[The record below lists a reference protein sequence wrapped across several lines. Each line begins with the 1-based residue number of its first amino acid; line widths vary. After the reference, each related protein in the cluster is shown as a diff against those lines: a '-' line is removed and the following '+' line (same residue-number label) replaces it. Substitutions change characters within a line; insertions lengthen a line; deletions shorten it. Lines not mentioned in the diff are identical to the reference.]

1 MILFVDTVTRSS
13 SPCFELGSGKKYRT
27 YFFLA
32 FSPVFTTDSEKL
44 VGRGEFYV
52 VERNIILR
60 SYFSIWKFCHF
71 D

>member
-44 VGRGEFYV
+44 VGRGEVLRGGEKHHLTFLFFHL
-52 VERNIILR
+52 EIL
-60 SYFSIWKFCHF
+60 SF
-71 D
+71 